1 MDKQLKPCPHCQ
13 TSWLFVSDGDY
24 YSGYE
29 SYGFRVNC
37 QCGYA
42 WKAIQWQSTED
53 KAIEEW
59 NRRVNNGQED

>member
-1 MDKQLKPCPHCQ
+1 MDKQELKPCPHCK

-42 WKAIQWQSTED
+42 WEAIQWQPTED

-59 NRRVNNGQED
+59 NRRVQND

>member
-1 MDKQLKPCPHCQ
+1 MDKQELKPCPHCQ

-42 WKAIQWQSTED
+42 WGTISWQPTEEQ
-53 KAIEEW
+53 AIEMW
-59 NRRVNNGQED
+59 NRRVNNG

>member
-1 MDKQLKPCPHCQ
+1 MENQLKPCPHCK

-29 SYGFRVNC
+29 SYGYRVNC

-42 WKAIQWQSTED
+42 WEAIQWKSTED

-59 NRRVNNGQED
+59 NRRVNDGQAD